1 MPLPDGVKTVAD
13 RLSAARLNSY
23 EDQVRREVLWIFSA
37 GATPRIMTLEK
48 QCGLP
53 SVHVREILHRLSGM
67 DLLLLDTTGEAVLA
81 AYPFSATPTPH
92 EVRLRNREVF
102 ALCAVDA
109 LGIPVM
115 LQETATILSRCA
127 YCGSPVE
134 VQAQPK
140 NLTRYLPADIV
151 VWSPPTEEDGCCSL
165 AQSRCPSISFFCT
178 GGHLEAWRQ
187 ASGQP
192 AGVALSLLE
201 AFEVGGEIFGS
212 LLAQPE
218 PPSG

>member
-151 VWSPPTEEDGCCSL
+151 VWSPHNRRRWLLFSCPIPLPEHQLLLYRRPPRGMAAGERAARWSRTLPARSL
-165 AQSRCPSISFFCT
+165 
-178 GGHLEAWRQ
+178 
-187 ASGQP
+187 
-192 AGVALSLLE
+192 
-201 AFEVGGEIFGS
+201 
-212 LLAQPE
+212 
-218 PPSG
+218 